1 MSFFLLR
8 KNGCT
13 HGCRIRLKKFLETPQ
28 GVVAVRHVART
39 SCTHMARG
47 RGLMMKRLEA
57 PCHCGSQWIS
67 TGWTCTSCYNTG
79 MAWYFLL
86 SVFFFLLSAFF
97 FLHLASCR
105 VVSCRVVSCR
115 VVSCRPVPCRL
126 VLFLW
131 LYDNLHA
138 GSTYITKQP
147 NLVLAVSSAYVLTSR
162 PVALHR

>member
-1 MSFFLLR
+1 MVYVQAEVSAATGSPVAELKTTHPRWAFEHSVATGPFPPNWSFVNRNGKGNCIRERSGLSGSSLFFL
-8 KNGCT
+8 
-13 HGCRIRLKKFLETPQ
+13 F
-28 GVVAVRHVART
+28 
-39 SCTHMARG
+39 S
-47 RGLMMKRLEA
+47 
-57 PCHCGSQWIS
+57 S
-67 TGWTCTSCYNTG
+67 
-79 MAWYFLL
+79 
-86 SVFFFLLSAFF
+86 FFFLLSAFF